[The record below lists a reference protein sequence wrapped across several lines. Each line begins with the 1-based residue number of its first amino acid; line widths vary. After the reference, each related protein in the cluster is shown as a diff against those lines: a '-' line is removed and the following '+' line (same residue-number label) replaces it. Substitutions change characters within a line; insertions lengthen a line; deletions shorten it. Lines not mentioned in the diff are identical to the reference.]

1 MCRATKDGGRRCPAH
16 TPASRRAQRAAKS
29 IKRKVR
35 ERKVKDVNCTSPECV
50 NGLVKAYSDEGTYI
64 GVEKCD
70 VCGGVG
76 YLNDAGGRIRPTPAE
91 KVVKAKRDTTLEP
104 LTDLTDTKAQ
114 IATLRAHVENV
125 KAPVKSARKLSR
137 EQYSKDLAAARGPK
151 GRAKALLD
159 HLNRTTQ
166 GGTLGDIDSE
176 WFLAAVGQSPD
187 EVLAARDEDRIP
199 GTGEPYG
206 VVRNEAARAE
216 VLKAAGVTRKM
227 TEMAAKGESR
237 AVLFVKRAKQ
247 TTAAEILTAARE
259 GNVPRVPG
267 PCGACDDGVVREVG
281 VDSDTPVDTMDCLEC
296 QGTGHVEL
304 TA

>member
-1 MCRATKDGGRRCPAH
+1 MCRATKDGGRRCASH

-35 ERKVKDVNCTSPECV
+35 ERKVNDVNCTNGECV
-50 NGLVKAYSDEGTYI
+50 NGLVKAHNDEGIYV
-64 GVEKCD
+64 GKELCD

-76 YLNDAGGRIRPTPAE
+76 YLNDAAGRLRPPAPV
-91 KVVKAKRDTTLEP
+91 KQQRSGWKAKSDIAKGPARR
-104 LTDLTDTKAQ
+104 KAP
-114 IATLRAHVENV
+114 V
-125 KAPVKSARKLSR
+125 APVKSARELSR
-137 EQYSKDLAAARGPK
+137 EQYSKDLSAARGPK

-206 VVRNEAARAE
+206 VVRVEAARAE
-216 VLKAAGVTRKM
+216 VLKAAAVSRKM
-227 TEMAAKGESR
+227 TEMAAKGEMR
-237 AVLFVKRAKQ
+237 AKVFVKRATQ

-267 PCGACDDGVVREVG
+267 PCGVCDDGVVRMVG
-281 VDSDTPVDTMDCLEC
+281 VDSDAPFDTVDCVEC
-296 QGTGHVEL
+296 QGTGHVDL
-304 TA
+304 SA